1 MKQVRNTHS
10 GVLSWFPDNPAAWL
24 VKIGKCEY
32 VQEQP
37 DQPIEQEETEKEAKH
52 VAVIKPAKKQP
63 AKVATGD

>member
-1 MKQVRNTHS
+1 MKQVQNKRS
-10 GVLSWFPDNPAAWL
+10 GIKSWFPDNQAAWL

-37 DQPIEQEETEKEAKH
+37 DQPIEQDEPEKEAKH

-63 AKVATGD
+63 AKIAAGD